1 MPKPDARSTD
11 RGDLLRTTATIAV
24 VAILA
29 TAPVALL
36 ASDGHLAAAVL
47 VAVIAMQS
55 WIPVGITATTRLIR
69 QRRRLAAAHAREEE
83 LERRVAAGAAS
94 EELLRRELAA
104 AQCDSLTGLPNRALA
119 DRAMAAA
126 DAVAAPLTIA
136 FADAD
141 GLNTVN
147 ANGGHAAG
155 DQYLKAIAAR
165 LTHAAASVSAGAQ
178 VARTGGDEFM
188 VLVPGA
194 DATAL
199 RNAIRVALVR
209 PATVAGRRMQLRI
222 SVGIAVSSGGNA
234 RYALAQADAAMFT
247 AKRMGNQTL
256 IYDADRDGVPEL
268 DGTRPQ
274 VRRRDV
280 KPDRATAA
288 RATDG
293 TAPTTRLVCSLDD
306 AATIANALWLAY
318 DRWAAVLQTEP
329 NDPAASTAPAETID
343 VTPTAEGLDRT
354 AAFAE
359 TEMAKYAGLAR
370 RISALIDTV
379 SEQS

>member
-1 MPKPDARSTD
+1 MSKSDAGSTD
-11 RGDLLRTTATIAV
+11 RGDLLRTTATITI

-29 TAPVALL
+29 TAPVAVL
-36 ASDGHLAAAVL
+36 AAYGHLALAVL
-47 VAVIAMQS
+47 IAMQS
-55 WIPVGITATTRLIR
+55 WIPVGIIATTRLIR
-69 QRRRLAAAHAREEE
+69 QHRRLAAAQAREEE
-83 LERRVAAGAAS
+83 LEGRIAAGAAL
-94 EELLRRELAA
+94 EEQLRRELLA
-104 AQCDSLTGLPNRALA
+104 AQTDPLTGLPNRALA
-119 DRAMAAA
+119 ERAIAAA
-126 DAVAAPLTIA
+126 TAVAAPLTIA

-141 GLNTVN
+141 GLHTVN

-155 DQYLKAIAAR
+155 DQYLKAIAVR
-165 LTHAAASVSAGAQ
+165 LLHAAASVSAGAQ
-178 VARTGGDEFM
+178 VSRTGGDEFM
-188 VLVPGA
+188 ILVPRG

-199 RNAIRVALVR
+199 RDAIRVALVR
-209 PATVAGRRMQLRI
+209 PVVVAGRRMQLRV
-222 SVGIAVSSGGNA
+222 SVGIALSGGGNA

-247 AKRMGNQTL
+247 AKRAGNQTL
-256 IYDADRDGVPEL
+256 IYNADRDGVPGL

-280 KPDRATAA
+280 EPDRDTAA

-293 TAPTTRLVCSLDD
+293 TAPTTRLVCSLDE

-318 DRWAAVLQTEP
+318 DRWAAVLQAEP
-329 NDPAASTAPAETID
+329 SDSAASTAPAETID

-359 TEMAKYAGLAR
+359 AEMAKYAELAR
-370 RISALIDTV
+370 RISAAIDAA

>member
-1 MPKPDARSTD
+1 MSKPDARSTD

-24 VAILA
+24 IAILA
-29 TAPVALL
+29 TAPVAFL
-36 ASDGHLAAAVL
+36 ASHGQPAVAAL
-47 VAVIAMQS
+47 IAVIAMQS
-55 WIPVGITATTRLIR
+55 WIPVGITATTQLIR
-69 QRRRLAAAHAREEE
+69 QHRRLAAAHTREEE
-83 LERRVAAGAAS
+83 LERRVAAGAAL
-94 EELLRRELAA
+94 EEQLRGELLAA
-104 AQCDSLTGLPNRALA
+104 RTDPLTGLPNRDLA
-119 DRAMAAA
+119 ERAIAAA
-126 DAVAAPLTIA
+126 SAVAAPLTIA

-141 GLNTVN
+141 GLHTVN

-165 LTHAAASVSAGAQ
+165 LSHAAASVSAGAQ

-188 VLVPGA
+188 ILVPRA

-199 RNAIRVALVR
+199 RDAIRVALVR
-209 PATVAGRRMQLRI
+209 PVIVAGRRMQLRV
-222 SVGIAVSSGGNA
+222 SVGIALSSGGNA

-247 AKRMGNQTL
+247 AKRAGNQTL
-256 IYDADRDGVPEL
+256 IYNADRDGVPEL
-268 DGTRPQ
+268 DGTRPR

-280 KPDRATAA
+280 EPDRDTAA

-293 TAPTTRLVCSLDD
+293 TTPTTRLVCSLDE

-318 DRWAAVLQTEP
+318 DRWAAMLQTEP
-329 NDPAASTAPAETID
+329 SESAASPAPAETID
-343 VTPTAEGLDRT
+343 VTPTAEGFART

-359 TEMAKYAGLAR
+359 AEMAKYAGLAR
-370 RISALIDTV
+370 RISAAIDAA